1 MIRPLDGIGMLAGG
15 ESIMDEQALRAL
27 SRRVILAVFLGG
39 LLLLSFEVL
48 KFFLVPVA
56 WAGILAFVT
65 WPVYAPLARAAPDL
79 PNLTALAMT
88 IALAAAFVAPMI
100 WLIAVLRTEF
110 IIAYDFLRGEFSVG
124 AIKLPNFVLS
134 IPWLGEQLQALLDR
148 VANDREAL
156 RAEILHW
163 LEPQMS
169 KLGVLAGSIT
179 HVAANMLIA
188 LVTVFFFYRDGALL
202 VQQAA
207 LVLRRFVGRRSQRY
221 VKAVGDTTKAV
232 VYGIVLTALVQ
243 GVLAGLGYWVAGL
256 QAPALLG
263 AVTSLVALIPFG
275 TPFVWGAA
283 GVWLLLTGST
293 AAGIGLLLWGALVV
307 SSVDNLIRPLV
318 ISSATR
324 IPFLLVMFGVFGGL
338 VAFGAVGLFLGPVVL
353 AVLIG
358 VWHEWLEGPYRPPV
372 DATAPREAGSGE
384 RALPLPPDQLG

>member
-1 MIRPLDGIGMLAGG
+1 MLARG
-15 ESIMDEQALRAL
+15 EWDMDEQALRAL
-27 SRRVILAVFLGG
+27 SRRAILTVFLGG
-39 LLLLSFEVL
+39 LLLLSYEVL
-48 KFFLVPVA
+48 RFFLVPVA

-65 WPVYAPLARAAPDL
+65 WPVYERLVRAAPGL
-79 PNLTALAMT
+79 PTLTALAMT
-88 IALAAAFVAPMI
+88 VALAAAFVAPMI
-100 WLIAVLRTEF
+100 WLIAVLRTELVV
-110 IIAYDFLRGEFSVG
+110 AYDLLRGEFTVG
-124 AIKLPNFVLS
+124 SIELPEFVLG

-148 VANDREAL
+148 IANDREAL

-163 LEPQMS
+163 LDPQLS
-169 KLGVLAGSIT
+169 KLGVLAGNIT

-188 LVTVFFFYRDGALL
+188 LLTVFFFYRDGAVL

-207 LVLRRFVGRRSQRY
+207 SVLRRFVGRRSQRY

-243 GVLAGLGYWVAGL
+243 GLLAGIGYWVAGL

-275 TPFVWGAA
+275 TPFVWGSA
-283 GVWLLLTGST
+283 GIWLLLTGHT

-353 AVLIG
+353 AVLLG
-358 VWHEWLEGPYRPPV
+358 VWHEWLDDPCSLPV
-372 DATAPREAGSGE
+372 ESASHGAPARDSK
-384 RALPLPPDQLG
+384 LPLPPDQLG

>member
-1 MIRPLDGIGMLAGG
+1 
-15 ESIMDEQALRAL
+15 MDEQAIRAL

-39 LLLLSFEVL
+39 LLLLSYQVL
-48 KFFLVPVA
+48 QFFLVPVA

-65 WPVYAPLARAAPDL
+65 WPVYSRLVRAAPGL
-79 PNLTALAMT
+79 RNLTALAMT
-88 IALAAAFVAPMI
+88 IALAAAFVAPTI
-100 WLIAVLRTEF
+100 WLVAVLRTEAMV
-110 IIAYDFLRGEFSVG
+110 AYDLLRGELTLSAVE
-124 AIKLPNFVLS
+124 LPQFVLG

-148 VANDREAL
+148 LANDREAL
-156 RAEILHW
+156 REEILQW
-163 LEPQMS
+163 LDPRLS

-179 HVAANMLIA
+179 HVAANMIIA
-188 LVTVFFFYRDGALL
+188 LVTVFFFYRDGEVL

-232 VYGIVLTALVQ
+232 VHGIVLTALVQ
-243 GVLAGLGYWVAGL
+243 GMLAGLGYWVAGL

-263 AVTSLVALIPFG
+263 AVTALVALIPFG
-275 TPFVWGAA
+275 TPFVWGSA
-283 GVWLLLTGST
+283 GIWLLLTGHT
-293 AAGIGLLLWGALVV
+293 VAGIGLLAWGALAV

-324 IPFLLVMFGVFGGL
+324 IPFLLVMFGVLGGL

-353 AVLIG
+353 AVLLG

-372 DATAPREAGSGE
+372 EPVSQNEAAAE
-384 RALPLPPDQLG
+384 AAAPLPPDQLG